1 MKKLGKGFL
10 IGTAA
15 VILGSTGVLAA
26 GWDNAERSQ
35 VQYQDQT
42 CSWCQDSHCNRNV
55 DKNANCGYYN
65 SHRDSACSHSG
76 YGCSAHHNFTH

>member
-42 CSWCQDSHCNRNV
+42 CSWCQDSHCNRNIY
-55 DKNANCGYYN
+55 KNENCGYYN
-65 SHRDSACSHSG
+65 SHRGRCSHSG
-76 YGCSAHHNFTH
+76 YGCSAHHSFTH